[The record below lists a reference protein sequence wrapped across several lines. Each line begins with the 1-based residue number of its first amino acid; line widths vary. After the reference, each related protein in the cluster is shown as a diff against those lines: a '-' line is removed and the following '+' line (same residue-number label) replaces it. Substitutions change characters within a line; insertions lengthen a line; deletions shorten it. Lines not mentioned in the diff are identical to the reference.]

1 MGFAW
6 FLVGTIFGMITY
18 RWFGVQIEEFL
29 DWAFSG
35 KGDE

>member
-6 FLVGTIFGMITY
+6 LVFGWFLGMFTY

-29 DWAFSG
+29 DWAFRG
-35 KGDE
+35 KGDK

>member
-6 FLVGTIFGMITY
+6 LLTGTILGMITY

-29 DWAFSG
+29 DWVFRGG
-35 KGDE
+35 K